1 MIGRV
6 VKGRRPVVVNR
17 WAVVFSVFRGGEETR
32 GRKPGESSAFR
43 QALPCR
49 SGLLTKISKLFDRLA
64 FCADEIWEGAAAA
77 AEKKRMVLGAGSRS
91 EKMAVGPTDFCC
103 GGKRAAVCIKEK
115 TISTLGKTVGTLGK
129 TLSTLEKTVSTFV
142 KTVRIPDAPLCI
154 SLFFNVRLFWG
165 MGEKTCGNPSSFV
178 FVRQMRI
185 S

>member
-77 AEKKRMVLGAGSRS
+77 AEKKRMVLGADSRS

-103 GGKRAAVCIKEK
+103 GGKRAAVCTKEK
-115 TISTLGKTVGTLGK
+115 TISTLG
-129 TLSTLEKTVSTFV
+129 KTVSTFV

-154 SLFFNVRLFWG
+154 SVFFNVRLFWG

>member
-49 SGLLTKISKLFDRLA
+49 SGLLTKISKLFDRLV

-77 AEKKRMVLGAGSRS
+77 AEKKRMVLGLVLVRRKWRSARRIFVVAG
-91 EKMAVGPTDFCC
+91 
-103 GGKRAAVCIKEK
+103 KERQSVPKKK

-154 SLFFNVRLFWG
+154 SVFFNVRLSWG